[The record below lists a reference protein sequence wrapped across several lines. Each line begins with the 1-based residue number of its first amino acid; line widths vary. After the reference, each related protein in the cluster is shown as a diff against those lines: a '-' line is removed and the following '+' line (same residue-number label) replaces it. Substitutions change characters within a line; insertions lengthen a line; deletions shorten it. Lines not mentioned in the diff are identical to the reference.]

1 MRVAARSGQ
10 QDKAETVSQVVE
22 RAAHGR
28 TGAIVERS
36 QVDSLHR
43 LLDLCARYM
52 SPTDLEMVYA
62 AYAVAD
68 AAHAGVER
76 VSGEPFIEHPIA
88 VATILA
94 ELAID
99 VVGIAAA
106 LLHDTVED
114 TTLTLTEVEE
124 QFGVGVARIVD
135 GVTKFSA
142 EAVELSSG
150 DRDSDPV
157 QIDNP
162 TDIARQTRES
172 KARQQS
178 ETVRKLLLA
187 LSEEPRVALVKIAD
201 RLHNLR
207 TMSKMLPSQKEVKAR
222 ETLDIYA
229 PLAGR
234 IGLYLIKSELEDRAF
249 YFLDQAGYLKVKA
262 QLASQATLHADWAR
276 RLCEHTSR
284 ELAAQG
290 IDACM
295 NWRLKGSYRSHREA
309 EDNGMEIGELHD
321 LIVFRVLVNSRD
333 DCYQAL
339 RVIHSLG
346 HPYSDRIR
354 DYIAKPKNNG
364 YQSLH
369 TAVFALDERMAQFH
383 IRTHRMHR
391 AAQHGLATYWL
402 ERAAQGERVDENAPI
417 RVEQVLGWVKQLT
430 TWHEEL
436 DLSAKAYVATVRGD
450 LLEEQVVVL
459 TPKGEPMELPEGSTV
474 LDFAYR
480 IHTEIGD
487 HTTGAQIRTNSSEGI
502 LVTQYVPV
510 DYVLQRGDIVHV
522 MTSQETQ
529 ASPNWLTVAQTRY
542 AQERIGRALRQLQ
555 RSSDKERTRHRGE
568 PGVAIAP
575 ELDQPAV
582 VQHPSG
588 KVAHIELA
596 RCCYP
601 CPGDPIVGLVR
612 TRNAISIHRT
622 CCHTLKRILDRR
634 GQSAQSSP
642 YPATLPVSWREIRN
656 LAYRVHLLIGGED
669 HEGLMHELSTWAKRM
684 GLNISGTRADANQA
698 RYKAAVTL
706 TLDIPPGIQ
715 ENLVMTTHRL
725 ERAVP
730 SITSIQRDIHK
741 GCEPE
746 PC

>member
-1 MRVAARSGQ
+1 MR
-10 QDKAETVSQVVE
+10 
-22 RAAHGR
+22 
-28 TGAIVERS
+28 ERS

-52 SPTDLEMVYA
+52 SPTDLDTVYA

-88 VATILA
+88 VATMLA

-114 TTLTLTEVEE
+114 TTLTLTQVEE
-124 QFGVGVARIVD
+124 QFGGIVARIVD

-142 EAVELSSG
+142 EAVELSYG
-150 DRDSDPV
+150 DRDPGSV
-157 QIDNP
+157 QIGSPSDL
-162 TDIARQTRES
+162 ARRAGEN

-234 IGLYLIKSELEDRAF
+234 IGLYLVKSELEDRAF

-262 QLASQATLHADWAR
+262 QLAREAALHEEWAR

-290 IDACM
+290 IQACM
-295 NWRLKGSYRSHREA
+295 NWRLKGPYRSHREA

-321 LIVFRVLVNSRD
+321 LIAFRVLVNSRD

-502 LVTQYVPV
+502 LVTRYVPV

-522 MTSQETQ
+522 MTSPETH

-542 AQERIGRALRQLQ
+542 AQERVGRALRQLQ
-555 RSSDKERTRHRGE
+555 RSSDKERTRHRDE
-568 PGVAIAP
+568 PGAAAP
-575 ELDQPAV
+575 ELELPAV

-588 KVAHIELA
+588 RPAHVELA

-601 CPGDPIVGLVR
+601 CPGDAIVGLVR
-612 TRNAISIHRT
+612 TRNAISIHRA
-622 CCHTLKRILDRR
+622 CCLTLKRILDGRE
-634 GQSAQSSP
+634 QNSP
-642 YPATLPVSWREIRN
+642 YPDTLPVSWRDIRN
-656 LAYRVHLLIGGED
+656 LPYRVHLLIGGED

-684 GLNISGTRADANQA
+684 GLNISGTRADANQS

-706 TLDIPPGIQ
+706 TLDIPPGMQ
-715 ENLVMTTHRL
+715 ENLVMMTHRL
-725 ERAVP
+725 QRAVP
-730 SITSIQRDIHK
+730 SITRIQRDIHK

-746 PC
+746 P

>member
-1 MRVAARSGQ
+1 MVDRS
-10 QDKAETVSQVVE
+10 AT
-22 RAAHGR
+22 
-28 TGAIVERS
+28 
-36 QVDSLHR
+36 DSLHG
-43 LLDLCARYM
+43 LLDLCSHYM
-52 SPTDLEMVYA
+52 SSADLDLLYT
-62 AYAVAD
+62 AYEVAD
-68 AAHAGVER
+68 AAHAGIVR

-88 VATILA
+88 VATVLA

-99 VVGIAAA
+99 VFGIAAA

-114 TTLTLTEVEE
+114 TTLTLPEVEQ
-124 QFGVGVARIVD
+124 QFGPVVARIVD

-142 EAVELSSG
+142 EAVGLAAI
-150 DRDSDPV
+150 DSDFDGKQPSDANHASRTMDAV
-157 QIDNP
+157 
-162 TDIARQTRES
+162 RRSSER

-187 LSEEPRVALVKIAD
+187 MSEEPRVALVKIAD

-207 TMSKMLPSQKEVKAR
+207 TMSKMLPSQREVKAR

-234 IGLYLIKSELEDRAF
+234 IGLHLIKSELEDRAF
-249 YFLDQAGYLKVKA
+249 LFLDHEAYLRVEA
-262 QLASQATLHADWAR
+262 QLASEAALRADWAR
-276 RLCEHTSR
+276 RLCELTEK
-284 ELAAQG
+284 ELSAQG
-290 IDACM
+290 IVACM
-295 NWRLKGSYRSHREA
+295 NWRLKHPYRSHREA
-309 EDNGMEIGELHD
+309 QDNGMEISELHD
-321 LIVFRVLVNSRD
+321 LIAFRVLVNSRD

-346 HPYSDRIR
+346 RPYSDRIR
-354 DYIAKPKNNG
+354 DYIAKPKDNG

-402 ERAAQGERVDENAPI
+402 ERAAGGERVDEKSPI
-417 RVEQVLGWVKQLT
+417 RVAQVLGWVKQLT

-436 DLSAKAYVATVRGD
+436 DLSARAYVAAVRGD
-450 LLEEQVVVL
+450 LLEEQVVVS

-487 HTTGAQIRTNSSEGI
+487 HAAGAQIRTNSSEGI
-502 LVTQYVPV
+502 LVTRYMPV
-510 DYVLQRGDIVHV
+510 GYVLQRGDIVRV
-522 MTSQETQ
+522 MTSAETH
-529 ASPNWLTVAQTRY
+529 PEPEWLNIAQTRY
-542 AQERIGRALRQLQ
+542 AQERIARSLRQLQ
-555 RSSDKERTRHRGE
+555 RSMPSADRTRQREE
-568 PGVAIAP
+568 PEHTDASESHAH
-575 ELDQPAV
+575 LL
-582 VQHPSG
+582 HPSG
-588 KVAHIELA
+588 AEAHVELG

-601 CPGDPIVGLVR
+601 CPGDPILGLVR
-612 TRNAISIHRT
+612 TRNAVTIHRT
-622 CCHTLKRILDRR
+622 CCRTLGRVLDRR
-634 GQSAQSSP
+634 RARAIPGA
-642 YPATLPVSWREIRN
+642 YPDTIPVSWREIRH
-656 LAYRVHLLIGGED
+656 LPYRVHLLIGGED
-669 HEGLMHELSTWAKRM
+669 HEGLMHELSSWAQRM
-684 GLNISGTRADANQA
+684 GLNISGTRADANQS

-706 TLDIPPGIQ
+706 TLDIPPAMQ
-715 ENLVMTTHRL
+715 DNLVMMTHRL
-725 ERAVP
+725 QRAVP